1 MLEAKQVGYYYD
13 KRKKVLDGI
22 SLELERGKFYVIS
35 GQSGCGKTTLLSLLG
50 GLDEP
55 KEGVIL
61 CEGENIS
68 EKGLS
73 YHRKNHVAFVF
84 QKVCNL
90 HYLSPQLHTVLPSQ
104 TQTNKSTHFLSII
117 A

>member
-1 MLEAKQVGYYYD
+1 MAVLEAKQVGYYYD

-84 QKVCNL
+84 QNYNL
-90 HYLSPQLHTVLPSQ
+90 IEIGRAHV
-104 TQTNKSTHFLSII
+104 
-117 A
+117 